1 MSDRVTLRHRFPAVD
16 HNLLEVRDAR
26 ARAFTSSPDFS
37 EGRSGA
43 NASGGDFETQV
54 LLGAGVSPA
63 RLAYARREAAIQG
76 LPLSQALIA
85 GGDLDP
91 QRYGEELAQATGLQL
106 HDGKTGRIAI
116 NGYDAEVWQVLRGSQ
131 PLRLLPERTVGIPL
145 EAVSPQSLA
154 RLAEAL
160 GPSRSRV
167 RLLTRA
173 ALIGMLGR
181 NVGQAILRR
190 ATSRFSQERPDLSAR
205 TGLWLWQSAALAA
218 VIGAAGGAL
227 LVAPRETLTVIS
239 LFLSL
244 LFVLAIAL
252 RLFASMSRSSRNGGA
267 LALRP
272 TQDADLPVYSV
283 LVPLF
288 REEAILPHLAE
299 GLAQLDYPA
308 AKLDIKII
316 MESVDAGTI
325 AAAAS
330 AGFGGNVDFIIV
342 PDGQPRTKPK
352 ALNYALEFATG
363 ELVVVFDA
371 EDRPEP
377 DQLRKAAAIF
387 AHAPPELVCLQA
399 RLDYYNARQNWLTRQ
414 FTIEYASL
422 FRGLLPFFSKER
434 LPLPLGGTS
443 NHFRMAVLRD
453 LGGWDPYN
461 VTEDAD
467 LGVRLC
473 REGKRAEMLDSTTYE
488 EAACEA
494 GIWLRQRTRWLKGWM
509 QTYGV
514 HMRSPRTLYRGLGA
528 RGFLVFQAYFAGIIL
543 SALCHPVFYA
553 ILCYDTLAG
562 TIGTV
567 HGAPGL
573 LYILGAVN
581 MICGYVAAG
590 MIGWTGLRRAGKLY
604 LAPHLLFIPV
614 YWILISA
621 AAYRAVWQ
629 LIRSPFYWE
638 KTPHGLSKGRGG
650 V

>member
-1 MSDRVTLRHRFPAVD
+1 M
-16 HNLLEVRDAR
+16 
-26 ARAFTSSPDFS
+26 
-37 EGRSGA
+37 
-43 NASGGDFETQV
+43 AS
-54 LLGAGVSPA
+54 
-63 RLAYARREAAIQG
+63 
-76 LPLSQALIA
+76 
-85 GGDLDP
+85 GDLDP
-91 QRYGEELAQATGLQL
+91 QRYGAALAQATGFGV
-106 HDGKTGRIAI
+106 HDGRKGRVAITG
-116 NGYDAEVWQVLRGSQ
+116 DEAEAWQVLRGAR
-131 PLRLLPERTVGIPL
+131 PIRLLPERAVGIPL

-154 RLAEAL
+154 RLADAL
-160 GPSRSRV
+160 GPSRRRV

-173 ALIGMLGR
+173 ALIRILAR
-181 NVGQAILRR
+181 NIGAAILRR

-205 TGLWLWQSAALAA
+205 SGLWLWQSAALAA
-218 VIGAAGGAL
+218 VIGAAAGAL
-227 LVAPRETLTVIS
+227 GVAPRETLTVIS

-252 RLFASMSRSSRNGGA
+252 RLVASISRSSNDGGA
-267 LALRP
+267 LALRSP
-272 TQDADLPVYSV
+272 TDAELPVYTV

-299 GLAQLDYPA
+299 GLAKLDYPP

-325 AAAAS
+325 AAAAR

-387 AHAPPELVCLQA
+387 ANAPPELVCLQA

-443 NHFRMAVLRD
+443 NHFRMSVLRD

-473 REGKRAEMLDSTTYE
+473 REGMRAEMLDSTTYE
-488 EAACEA
+488 EAACET

-514 HMRSPRTLYRGLGA
+514 HMRSPLALYRGLGA

-553 ILCYDTLAG
+553 ILCYDTLGG
-562 TIGTV
+562 TIGSAD
-567 HGAPGL
+567 GAPGL
-573 LYILGAVN
+573 LYVLGAVN
-581 MICGYVAAG
+581 MICGYAAAG
-590 MIGWTGLRRAGKLY
+590 LIGWTGLRRAGKLN
-604 LAPHLLFIPV
+604 LAPHLAFIPL
-614 YWILISA
+614 YWIFISA

-638 KTPHGLSKGRGG
+638 KTPHGMSKGHGG
-650 V
+650 E